1 MRFLRR
7 WRSMGVVAL
16 LAGLATPMA
25 SAGPVDPPPVP
36 VGGDRSSVVTLITGD
51 VVRLDTSAGGSQRA
65 TVVSQADPRSGIHTF
80 SSGGDVYVEPGSVSA
95 LLARGDLDEQ
105 LFNVSSL
112 VRQGYSDER
121 RDSLP
126 LIVSYQGVT
135 GLAANAAPAGSRVSG
150 VLHSANAMAV
160 SESKRQA
167 ARFWTDVAAGS
178 PDATPVLRRD
188 IAKIWLDE
196 QVHATLDKSVPQ
208 IGGPAAWAR
217 GVDGKGVKI
226 AVLDSGIDATHPD
239 FAGRIGA
246 SMDFTGSGDTV
257 DQSGHGTHV
266 ASIAAGTGAA
276 SGGRYR
282 GVAPAADLVIGKVLN
297 ADDAGYESWIID
309 GMEWAA
315 SSGADVVNLSLG
327 GPVTKGDDPMS
338 QALDALS
345 AQYHTTFVVAAG
357 NTGPDEP
364 GTDDVTSPG
373 AAAAALTVGAVTKAD
388 HLWAGSRG
396 GLMGDAYIKPDIAAP
411 GASITAA
418 QAAGTGPEGSSY
430 TTKTG
435 TSMAT
440 PHVTGSVAL
449 IAQQHPDWGPE
460 QLKAALTSTA
470 KPVDAL
476 SVFRVGAGRVD
487 VDRATRQRCTSTM
500 ACWTWATSPGRTTRP
515 RCTRPGR

>member
-1 MRFLRR
+1 
-7 WRSMGVVAL
+7 
-16 LAGLATPMA
+16 
-25 SAGPVDPPPVP
+25 
-36 VGGDRSSVVTLITGD
+36 
-51 VVRLDTSAGGSQRA
+51 
-65 TVVSQADPRSGIHTF
+65 
-80 SSGGDVYVEPGSVSA
+80 
-95 LLARGDLDEQ
+95 
-105 LFNVSSL
+105 
-112 VRQGYSDER
+112 
-121 RDSLP
+121 
-126 LIVSYQGVT
+126 
-135 GLAANAAPAGSRVSG
+135 
-150 VLHSANAMAV
+150 
-160 SESKRQA
+160 
-167 ARFWTDVAAGS
+167 
-178 PDATPVLRRD
+178 
-188 IAKIWLDE
+188 
-196 QVHATLDKSVPQ
+196 
-208 IGGPAAWAR
+208 
-217 GVDGKGVKI
+217 
-226 AVLDSGIDATHPD
+226 
-239 FAGRIGA
+239 
-246 SMDFTGSGDTV
+246 MDFTGSGDTV

>member
-65 TVVSQADPRSGIHTF
+65 TVVSQADPRGGIHSF
-80 SSGGDVYVEPGSVSA
+80 RSGGDVYVEPGSVSA

-208 IGGPAAWAR
+208 IGGRP
-217 GVDGKGVKI
+217 
-226 AVLDSGIDATHPD
+226 P
-239 FAGRIGA
+239 
-246 SMDFTGSGDTV
+246 
-257 DQSGHGTHV
+257 GH
-266 ASIAAGTGAA
+266 AA
-276 SGGRYR
+276 STARASRSRY
-282 GVAPAADLVIGKVLN
+282 
-297 ADDAGYESWIID
+297 ST
-309 GMEWAA
+309 AA
-315 SSGADVVNLSLG
+315 STQLI
-327 GPVTKGDDPMS
+327 P
-338 QALDALS
+338 
-345 AQYHTTFVVAAG
+345 
-357 NTGPDEP
+357 
-364 GTDDVTSPG
+364 TSPG
-373 AAAAALTVGAVTKAD
+373 ASARAWTSPEAATRSTSPVTAPTSHRSRRAPALRPAAAT
-388 HLWAGSRG
+388 
-396 GLMGDAYIKPDIAAP
+396 
-411 GASITAA
+411 GASR
-418 QAAGTGPEGSSY
+418 
-430 TTKTG
+430 
-435 TSMAT
+435 
-440 PHVTGSVAL
+440 L
-449 IAQQHPDWGPE
+449 R
-460 QLKAALTSTA
+460 LT
-470 KPVDAL
+470 
-476 SVFRVGAGRVD
+476 
-487 VDRATRQRCTSTM
+487 
-500 ACWTWATSPGRTTRP
+500 W
-515 RCTRPGR
+515 